1 MHGGRRTHG
10 GELIV
15 HFQKRE
21 TNDEYSSVVRAEI
34 IKDPAQ
40 KILPGQDLAPGRMP
54 GRVLFTLS
62 NLANR
67 PALLER
73 TPAQQEFLIRSKWP
87 QDSTQSYL
95 IDMFAPSG
103 PANLED
109 CVRRDPLLLSLR
121 ARYLVPV
128 VRERIQK
135 NQLRVYDELRW

>member
-1 MHGGRRTHG
+1 MLSPETSPKTPSLGARDAPPAHGGNDIAAALADTDRGRPREEGTPTRWQVHGGRRTHG

-67 PALLER
+67 PALLEG
-73 TPAQQEFLIRSKWP
+73 TPAQQEF
-87 QDSTQSYL
+87 
-95 IDMFAPSG
+95 
-103 PANLED
+103 
-109 CVRRDPLLLSLR
+109 
-121 ARYLVPV
+121 
-128 VRERIQK
+128 
-135 NQLRVYDELRW
+135 